1 MIVTIA
7 EQTHAKKK
15 CTVFAFHPWDPKEG
29 RKHGVVMWVPH
40 TMEELIEAVS
50 HQLGMLD
57 AEAKYIVL
65 SEDGGQILEADMITD
80 GQKLYLIH
88 QNP

>member
-1 MIVTIA
+1 
-7 EQTHAKKK
+7 
-15 CTVFAFHPWDPKEG
+15 
-29 RKHGVVMWVPH
+29 MWAPH
-40 TMEELIEAVS
+40 TMEELIEAAS

-57 AEAKYIVL
+57 AEAKYIAL

-88 QNP
+88 QTP